1 MPAQIASNR
10 LTIMHEPDNA
20 GPDNAGPV
28 DLAFTRAGGR
38 DGTIAEPTFS
48 GAMSFMRRRYTKALD
63 GVDVAVVGIPFDLA
77 TTGRPGARYGPR
89 AVRTG
94 SAMIA
99 WDAVWGWPFDP
110 FDRLSVVD
118 HGDIVVPYGAP
129 RDVVSA
135 VEAAFRPI
143 HQAGVATLML
153 GGDHFCTYPVLRS
166 LAASLGEPL
175 ALIHFDAHSDTWPGR
190 ADEIDHGTMF
200 WHAVREGIVDPAS
213 SIQLGLRTNNADT
226 LGFTV
231 LTADDVDELSAERV
245 IEAVRQVVGGRP
257 CYLTFDIDVLD
268 PAYAPGTGTPVA
280 GGMSTAKALRIL
292 RGLAGL
298 DIRSADV
305 VEVAPAY
312 DTSDVTALAA
322 ATIALNCL
330 ALMAAKSSG

>member
-1 MPAQIASNR
+1 MTDPGETQ
-10 LTIMHEPDNA
+10 
-20 GPDNAGPV
+20 PV
-28 DLAFTRAGGR
+28 DLAFTRPGGR

-48 GAMSFMRRRYTKALD
+48 GAMSFMRRRYTKSLEGA
-63 GVDVAVVGIPFDLA
+63 DVAVVGIPFDLA

-110 FDRLSVVD
+110 FERLSVVD
-118 HGDIVVPYGAP
+118 HGDIAVPYGTP
-129 RDVVSA
+129 SDVVRA
-135 VEAAFRPI
+135 IEQAFRPI
-143 HQAGVATLML
+143 HDAGVATLMV

-166 LAASLGEPL
+166 LRASVGEPL

-190 ADEIDHGTMF
+190 EHEIDHGTMF
-200 WHAVREGIVDPAS
+200 WHAVREGIIDPAH
-213 SIQLGLRTNNADT
+213 SIQLGIRTNNPDT

-231 LTADDVDELSAERV
+231 LTADDVDVMPAE
-245 IEAVRQVVGGRP
+245 IIAEAVRKVVGDRP
-257 CYLTFDIDVLD
+257 AYLTFDIDFLD
-268 PAYAPGTGTPVA
+268 PAFAPGTGTPVA
-280 GGMSTAKALRIL
+280 GGIGTAKALRIL
-292 RGLAGL
+292 RALAGL

-322 ATIALNCL
+322 ATIAMNCV
-330 ALMAAKSSG
+330 ALIAAGESRR